1 MQEGLV
7 LPPPWWR
14 AGSWRI
20 TKPEKSKTGSEHRVE
35 AIVRSAGAA
44 PGYRPARRG
53 KAVPNRA
60 SLGVMPKESTTKGAT
75 GKGLP
80 TPKPSGVVFCHG
92 RGGSPLGHEQIIF
105 IAGER
110 RAALAG
116 GSGFL
121 GCSTSN
127 NVSSHELSIF
137 IDNGTTNLNGIQMS
151 SLWKTRRRKKGA
163 AASLRFSQ
171 TEGSLAMV

>member
-53 KAVPNRA
+53 KAVPNRS

-80 TPKPSGVVFCHG
+80 TPKPSGVVFSCSVREGLILSDTGEELCG
-92 RGGSPLGHEQIIF
+92 RVRS
-105 IAGER
+105 
-110 RAALAG
+110 ALAG
-116 GSGFL
+116 RPSLPVGS
-121 GCSTSN
+121 N
-127 NVSSHELSIF
+127 ERVKSSHELSAF
-137 IDNGTTNLNGIQMS
+137 SETV
-151 SLWKTRRRKKGA
+151 RRI
-163 AASLRFSQ
+163 
-171 TEGSLAMV
+171 